1 MVKGE
6 KMERYLTLDLNNKRD
21 ATFFAEKL
29 FADRDEWRRMR
40 RKKEAELNSI
50 RTLSSVSQSEVHSG
64 NIANPTENKAMDVLR
79 LEDDIKR
86 YENYAYVVEYG
97 LSNIEPDER
106 EILEAF
112 YFTKGKML
120 NALVD
125 ELANKY
131 CCDPRTIYR
140 RKRTAI
146 LNFVD
151 AVKVIINY

>member
-1 MVKGE
+1 MN
-6 KMERYLTLDLNNKRD
+6 RYLTLDLNNKKD

-29 FADRDEWRRMR
+29 FADRDEWRRKR

-50 RTLSSVSQSEVHSG
+50 RSLSAVSNSEVHSG
-64 NIANPTENKAMDVLR
+64 NIANPTEQKAMDVLR
-79 LEDDIKR
+79 IEDDIKR
-86 YENYAYVVEYG
+86 YTNYEYVVEKG
-97 LSNIEPDER
+97 LSYLDPEER

-120 NALVD
+120 NVLVD
-125 ELANKY
+125 NLAIKY
-131 CCDPRTIYR
+131 DCDPRTIYR

-151 AVKVIINY
+151 AVKAIINY